1 MESGG
6 RRNLLLKAHE
16 YVSTSGGGELWEIK
30 LLKLSPERKV
40 IAASEQSDRNPSNT

>member
-1 MESGG
+1 ME
-6 RRNLLLKAHE
+6 
-16 YVSTSGGGELWEIK
+16 GEIYFSRPMNMYQHREGVNYGKKK